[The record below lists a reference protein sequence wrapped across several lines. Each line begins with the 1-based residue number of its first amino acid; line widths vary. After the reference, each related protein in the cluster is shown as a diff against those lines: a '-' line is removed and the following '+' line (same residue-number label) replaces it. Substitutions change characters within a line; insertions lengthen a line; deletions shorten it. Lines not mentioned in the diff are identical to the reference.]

1 MDTPRVAIRCS
12 QCGRL
17 LREVKEHNGQL
28 FLMGRSATEGGGWA
42 KDTDGSIENPN
53 QRRSAS
59 CYDVS
64 WPPREPGGEV
74 TRYRFVCEHRN
85 GRARSVPIGAQKLLA
100 RCAAALAGPGPAEV
114 LI

>member
-17 LREVKEHNGQL
+17 LREVKGGPGG
-28 FLMGRSATEGGGWA
+28 LMLTGAIFPEGGWG
-42 KDTDGSIENPN
+42 KDSGSGVGTTSRP
-53 QRRSAS
+53 RAAR
-59 CYDVS
+59 CYDAS
-64 WPPREPGGEV
+64 PPPHQFHDEV
-74 TRYRFVCEHRN
+74 TRNRFVCEHR
-85 GRARSVPIGAQKLLA
+85 GRRARSVPIGAQELLR